1 MRELSIREMREK
13 LGSLDLLVQNEGKVL
28 ITRRGVP
35 IARLLP
41 VSGSQHRPSH
51 AELRSAMQRLETPSE
66 ALIRNDRE
74 QR

>member
-1 MRELSIREMREK
+1 MREISIREMREK
-13 LGSLDLLVQNEGKVL
+13 LGSLGQLVQREGEIL

-41 VSGSQHRPSH
+41 VKGAQHRPSH
-51 AELRSAMQRLETPSE
+51 AELRSAMQRLETPSQI
-66 ALIRNDRE
+66 LIRDDRD

>member
-13 LGSLDLLVQNEGKVL
+13 LGNLDRLVQHEGEIL

-41 VSGSQHRPSH
+41 VKGVQHKPSH
-51 AELRSAMQRLETPSE
+51 AELRSAMPRLETPSE
-66 ALIRNDRE
+66 TVVRDDRD

>member
-1 MRELSIREMREK
+1 MRKLSIREMREQ
-13 LGSLDLLVQNEGKVL
+13 LGSLDLLVQSEGEVL

-41 VSGSQHRPSH
+41 VKGTRPRPSH

-66 ALIRNDRE
+66 AIVRDDRD

>member
-13 LGSLDLLVQNEGKVL
+13 LGNLDQLVKMEGEIL
-28 ITRRGVP
+28 ITRHGVP

-41 VSGSQHRPSH
+41 MMGARTRPSH
-51 AELRSAMQRLETPSE
+51 ADLRARMQKLDTPSE
-66 ALIRNDRE
+66 TLVRDDRD